1 MTQASGLEISSAD
14 AADVPLILALIN
26 ELAEYEK
33 LRHESVATEAS
44 IHQALFGPKQRAEA
58 VIARFDAEPAGFAL
72 FFHNFSTFLG
82 KPGLYLEDLF
92 VRPAYRGR
100 AIGKSLLSYLAALAV
115 ERDCGRFQWQV
126 LDWNKPSRD
135 FYERLGAQADPTW
148 VNYRMTGDALRRL
161 AESDRSGLPR

>member
-1 MTQASGLEISSAD
+1 MTQSSGLDISPAN

-33 LRHESVATEAS
+33 LRHESVATEMS
-44 IHQALFGPKQRAEA
+44 IHQALFGPQPCAEA
-58 VIARFDAEPAGFAL
+58 IIARFDAEPVGFAL

-100 AIGKSLLSYLAALAV
+100 AIGRSLLRYLAALAL
-115 ERDCGRFQWQV
+115 ERNCGRFQWQV
-126 LDWNKPSRD
+126 LDWNQPSRD
-135 FYERLGAQADPTW
+135 FYESLGAQADAAW

-161 AESDRSGLPR
+161 AEGGKL